1 MSGPRR
7 IEMDVVRDQSLV
19 RLNTNNPL
27 GLTRDRKVTQDR
39 RDVSRL
45 TQTDVSQ
52 ARSRRARALSIL
64 QVAKADLRSSRA
76 ECKRLIGR
84 RPGNL
89 SSLAPHPMVAA
100 QSRQLALNTNRS
112 TQRNQS
118 KLAFPN

>member
-7 IEMDVVRDQSLV
+7 IDMDVVRDQSLV

-64 QVAKADLRSSRA
+64 QVAKADLKSSRA
-76 ECKRLIGR
+76 ERERIIGR

-89 SSLAPHPMVAA
+89 SSLAPPPDGSGSVSTTGSKHEQIDPT
-100 QSRQLALNTNRS
+100 QSEQAS
-112 TQRNQS
+112 FS
-118 KLAFPN
+118 